1 MQARERGMKRTAE
14 TERGRGKGKEGPR
27 ARARR
32 TPECGL
38 RVFQNVELRNAA
50 TDSAVLAGFVAVRGH
65 ARGKHIS
72 SSRRRR
78 RRRRSNSSSS

>member
-1 MQARERGMKRTAE
+1 
-14 TERGRGKGKEGPR
+14 
-27 ARARR
+27 
-32 TPECGL
+32 
-38 RVFQNVELRNAA
+38 VFQNVELRNAA

-78 RRRRSNSSSS
+78 RRRRRRSNSSSSS